1 MTVEHVSNVL
11 CTMESCPTYF
21 SQSVRPTSRS
31 NCHLE
36 SIMRFPLSLTSSMTG
51 YMLRKR
57 LAGEKRFPLVLMLEP
72 LHGCNLKCA
81 GCGRI
86 REYADTI
93 RQTLSVDQCLAA
105 VDECGAPIVSI
116 CGGEPLIYPGIEEL
130 VGKILAQ
137 RRHIYLC
144 TNGLLLEDKL
154 HGFPPSDRLFIN
166 VHLDGME
173 VTHDRATGREG
184 VFSAAID
191 GIRAAKAAGFRVC
204 TNTTIYKQ
212 TNMHEIAVLLEYLTQ
227 LGVEGLMI
235 SPAYAYQVIGQA
247 NPAKAQRMFMT
258 RQEVHEKFCESQRS
272 LQRFKLTTS
281 PIYMDFLC
289 GRRELPC
296 AAWANP
302 TYNVRG
308 WRGPCYLIADAHYP
322 TYRQL
327 IEATDWDRL
336 GPGGDPRCRDCLVH
350 CGFEPAAV
358 FEANRHL
365 LDMFKMAVW
374 QMT

>member
-1 MTVEHVSNVL
+1 
-11 CTMESCPTYF
+11 
-21 SQSVRPTSRS
+21 
-31 NCHLE
+31 
-36 SIMRFPLSLTSSMTG
+36 MRFPFSLTSSMTS

-72 LHGCNLKCA
+72 LHACNLACA

-86 REYADTI
+86 REYADTL
-93 RQTLSVDQCLAA
+93 RARLSVDQCLAA
-105 VDECGAPIVSI
+105 VEECGAPIVSI
-116 CGGEPLIYPGIEEL
+116 CGGEPLIYRGIEEL

-137 RRHIYLC
+137 RLHIYLC
-144 TNGLLLEDKL
+144 TNGVLLEDRL
-154 HGFPPSDRLFIN
+154 HGFPPSDRLMIN

-173 VTHDRATGREG
+173 ATHDAAAGREG
-184 VFSAAID
+184 VFSAAIA

-204 TNTTIYKQ
+204 TNTTIYQQ
-212 TNMHEIAVLLEYLTQ
+212 TDMHEVVVLLEYLTQ

-235 SPAYAYQVIGQA
+235 SPAYGYQAVQQNDPTA
-247 NPAKAQRMFMT
+247 ADRLFMT
-258 RQEVHEKFCESQRS
+258 REEVHKKFRLARRA
-272 LQRFKLTTS
+272 LQRLKLTAS
-281 PIYMDFLC
+281 PVYMDFLC

-308 WRGPCYLIADAHYP
+308 WRGPCYLIADAHYDS
-322 TYRQL
+322 YR
-327 IEATDWDRL
+327 EMVAATDWSRL
-336 GPGGDPRCRDCLVH
+336 GPGGDPRCRNCLVH

-365 LDMFKMAVW
+365 IDIFKMAVW